1 LAAKKHHKSAPA
13 QDQLLNGPA
22 LFARFLR
29 LTEKWSDVNR
39 LHEWPVSNAYLS
51 QLRSGK
57 LDAAKMRSST
67 LAKLSIAVR
76 EVERRQAFEAAYV
89 ASQPAAP
96 ADALAAPAASN
107 AFEHPLVPGQ
117 LSSEAPFIEHVLY
130 MAGRIAELAHQ
141 IQIASQRQT
150 EHLETLATAARAEG
164 VHQALSADEI
174 ARVRHAAE
182 VTSAAPRSR
191 STSATGVRDRAR
203 QKQPTQGPPRIDT
216 SRRY

>member
-1 LAAKKHHKSAPA
+1 MAAKKHDKSAPA
-13 QDQLLNGPA
+13 QDHLLDGPA

-57 LDAAKMRSST
+57 LDPAKMRSST
-67 LAKLSIAVR
+67 LAKLRIAVR

-96 ADALAAPAASN
+96 AGATVAPAAPAAPD
-107 AFEHPLVPGQ
+107 AFEHAFVPGQ
-117 LSSEAPFIEHVLY
+117 SSSEAPFIEHVLY

-141 IQIASQRQT
+141 IQVASQRQMG
-150 EHLETLATAARAEG
+150 HLEQLATAAAQQ
-164 VHQALSADEI
+164 QALTAEEI
-174 ARVRHAAE
+174 ARVQHAAA
-182 VTSAAPRSR
+182 VTSSAATSAAARRAGAKPPAATRPHTRPR
-191 STSATGVRDRAR
+191 
-203 QKQPTQGPPRIDT
+203 
-216 SRRY
+216 RRT

>member
-1 LAAKKHHKSAPA
+1 MAAKKHDKSAPA
-13 QDQLLNGPA
+13 QDHLLDGPA

-57 LDAAKMRSST
+57 LDPAKMRSST
-67 LAKLSIAVR
+67 LAKLRIAVR

-96 ADALAAPAASN
+96 AGASVAPAAPD
-107 AFEHPLVPGQ
+107 AFEHAFLPGQ
-117 LSSEAPFIEHVLY
+117 SSSEAPFIEHVLY

-141 IQIASQRQT
+141 IQVASQRQMG
-150 EHLETLATAARAEG
+150 HLEQLATAARAEG
-164 VHQALSADEI
+164 VHQAHQQALTAEEI
-174 ARVRHAAE
+174 ARVQHAAA
-182 VTSAAPRSR
+182 VTFPAATSAAAPRADAKPPA
-191 STSATGVRDRAR
+191 ATRPHTR
-203 QKQPTQGPPRIDT
+203 PR
-216 SRRY
+216 RRT